1 MDFKTATDILEIK
14 THEISY
20 NDLTLEYLKKKYH
33 KLALLNHPDK
43 NGNTSES
50 NEKFKQ
56 INEAYSYLKREIKNM
71 NPYDSHEENDN
82 EQDNASSVYFD
93 VLNFFM
99 KSVMEGKYNEFILK
113 IVNEI
118 VFTSKKISLKL
129 FEDLDKDSALNVY
142 TFLSKHRFILHLTEE
157 ILEEVRQVVLQ
168 KYDNVQIFKLN
179 PSINDLL
186 NNNLYKLYVDD
197 KLYLVP
203 LWHNECY
210 FDGSCGSGSC
220 GSGSCGSGSCG
231 SGSCGSGSCG
241 SEIIV
246 ICEPELEE
254 FIQIDDENNIHTEI
268 FVDLKNDIPVLL
280 KNDMNIIIKIGDSEF
295 TIYLSKLNITKQQYY
310 RIKNKGISIIKNDI
324 CDISEKADIIVK
336 VNII

>member
-56 INEAYSYLKREIKNM
+56 INQAYSYLKREIKNM

-113 IVNEI
+113 IVNDI

-203 LWHNECY
+203 LWHNESY
-210 FDGSCGSGSC
+210 FDGSDSCGSCGSGSC
-220 GSGSCGSGSCG
+220 GSCDSGGSGPGPS
-231 SGSCGSGSCG
+231 

-246 ICEPELEE
+246 KCEPELDE

-268 FVDLKNDIPVLL
+268 FVDLKNDIPMLL

-310 RIKNKGISIIKNDI
+310 RIKNKGILY
-324 CDISEKADIIVK
+324 A
-336 VNII
+336 

>member
-56 INEAYSYLKREIKNM
+56 INQAYSYLKREIKNM

-113 IVNEI
+113 IVNDI

-142 TFLSKHRFILHLTEE
+142 TFLSKHRFTLHLTEE

-179 PSINDLL
+179 PCINDLL

-203 LWHNECY
+203 LWHNESY
-210 FDGSCGSGSC
+210 FDGSDSDGSCGSGP
-220 GSGSCGSGSCG
+220 
-231 SGSCGSGSCG
+231 G

-246 ICEPELEE
+246 LCEPELEE

-268 FVDLKNDIPVLL
+268 FIDLKNDIPVLL

>member
-43 NGNTSES
+43 NGNTSQS

-113 IVNEI
+113 IVNDI

-210 FDGSCGSGSC
+210 FDGSDSGGSGGSCGSC
-220 GSGSCGSGSCG
+220 GSGP
-231 SGSCGSGSCG
+231 G

>member
-220 GSGSCGSGSCG
+220 GS
-231 SGSCGSGSCG
+231 
-241 SEIIV
+241 EIIV

>member
-1 MDFKTATDILEIK
+1 MDFKTACDILEIK
-14 THEISY
+14 PHDISY

-43 NGNTSES
+43 NDNTAES

-71 NPYDSHEENDN
+71 NSYDSHEENDN
-82 EQDNASSVYFD
+82 EQDNASSWVYFD

-99 KSVMEGKYNEFILK
+99 KSVMEGKYNEFISK
-113 IVNEI
+113 IVNDI

-203 LWHNECY
+203 LWHNESY
-210 FDGSCGSGSC
+210 FDGSGC
-220 GSGSCGSGSCG
+220 
-231 SGSCGSGSCG
+231 
-241 SEIIV
+241 EIIV
-246 ICEPELEE
+246 ICQPELEE

-268 FVDLKNDIPVLL
+268 FVNLKNDIPVLL
-280 KNDMNIIIKIGDSEF
+280 KNDMNIIIKIGNSEF

-310 RIKNKGISIIKNDI
+310 IIKNRGISIIKNDI
-324 CDISEKADIIVK
+324 CDISEKADIIIK
-336 VNII
+336 INII

>member
-56 INEAYSYLKREIKNM
+56 INQAYSYLKREIKNV

-113 IVNEI
+113 IVNDI

-142 TFLSKHRFILHLTEE
+142 TFLSKHRFTLHLTEE

-203 LWHNECY
+203 LWHNESY
-210 FDGSCGSGSC
+210 FDGSCGSCGSC
-220 GSGSCGSGSCG
+220 GSSGP
-231 SGSCGSGSCG
+231 G

-246 ICEPELEE
+246 ICEPELDE
-254 FIQIDDENNIHTEI
+254 FIKIDDENNIHTEI
-268 FVDLKNDIPVLL
+268 FVDLKNDIPMLL